1 MYLSLN
7 EELHPEAPKSFCC
20 GLSVMLRP
28 HMPLSSGKAAVLTLF
43 LFLEVSLG
51 EPKYDLQ
58 TLVFKFFFSLYFF
71 SLFWG
76 GYSACTGNSE

>member
-1 MYLSLN
+1 MYLSLD
-7 EELHPEAPKSFCC
+7 EELHPGAPKSFCC

-28 HMPLSSGKAAVLTLF
+28 HTALSSGKAAVLTLF

-58 TLVFKFFFSLYFF
+58 TLVFKNFFFLFNFF
-71 SLFWG
+71 FLL